1 MQPSLT
7 PIARR
12 PADCSPAEISS
23 LVALAI
29 EGGEISPAGLSRR
42 VRSAERLVFFPGP
55 GSLQGIAAL
64 KNPGQEYRDY
74 IARSS
79 GAALPSSCFP
89 YELGWV
95 VVSPAARGRGLSYSL
110 SVVALEP
117 AVRGGVF
124 ATSHNDRM
132 HGTLLKLGFVPAGR
146 SYPSRL
152 GDRLLRLFL
161 RVPPAKEGVF

>member
-1 MQPSLT
+1 MELTSTPVAKKPS
-7 PIARR
+7 
-12 PADCSPAEISS
+12 DCSPAEISS
-23 LVALAI
+23 FVALAI
-29 EGGEISPAGLSRR
+29 EGGEIAPAGLARR
-42 VRSAERLVFFPGP
+42 VRCAERLVFFPGP
-55 GSLQGIAAL
+55 DSLQGIAAL

-74 IARSS
+74 IAMSS

-95 VVSPAARGRGLSYSL
+95 VVSPTARGRGLSYSL

-117 AVRGGVF
+117 AGRGGVF

-132 HGTLLKLGFVPAGR
+132 HSTLLKLGFVPAGS

-152 GDRLLRLFL
+152 GDRLLQLFL
-161 RVPPAKEGVF
+161 RGAPPAKKG